1 MNELRNAINEHIV
14 SEKMRDILILMLRR
28 IEYLEDE
35 VNSLYHGEVD
45 KRDIDELKMK
55 IADLLEIPRADL

>member
-14 SEKMRDILILMLRR
+14 SDKMRDILILMLRR
-28 IEYLEDE
+28 IEYLEEE
-35 VNSLYHGEVD
+35 VNSLYQGEVD

>member
-28 IEYLEDE
+28 IEYLEEE
-35 VNSLYHGEVD
+35 VNSLYQGEVD

-55 IADLLEIPRADL
+55 IADLLGIPRADL

>member
-14 SEKMRDILILMLRR
+14 SDKMRDILILMLRR
-28 IEYLEDE
+28 IEYLEEE
-35 VNSLYHGEVD
+35 VNSLYQGEVD

-55 IADLLEIPRADL
+55 IADLLGIPRADL